1 MAKGQTKGE
10 AKNGIKKLKKA
21 EHPPMLAEI
30 PKPPT
35 ELYCEG
41 TLPDF
46 AEYKLL
52 TVVGS
57 RKFSRYGRD
66 VCEALI
72 SGLKGYNVV
81 IVSGLALGIDAISH
95 QAALDAGLLTIAV
108 PGSGL
113 SREVLHPRTNHK
125 LADEIVKS
133 GGALLSEYE
142 PLMPAGLHTFPERNR
157 IMVGMSHAVL
167 LIEAAERSGT
177 LITARL
183 TTEYNR
189 ELLAVPHDI
198 TRVTAQGVNQFLKLG
213 ATLVTESADILQ
225 ALGIDPEVSSE
236 QRQIAFENLSKD
248 EQKVVELL
256 SSDPLSRDELIRKL
270 GLDISKANILLSA
283 MELKDLIKEEMG
295 EVRLAMR

>member
-1 MAKGQTKGE
+1 
-10 AKNGIKKLKKA
+10 
-21 EHPPMLAEI
+21 MLAEI
-30 PKPPT
+30 PAPPK

-41 TLPDF
+41 TFPDVSK
-46 AEYKLL
+46 YKFLA
-52 TVVGS
+52 VVGS
-57 RKFSRYGRD
+57 RKFSRYGSD
-66 VCEALI
+66 VCKALI
-72 SGLKGYNVV
+72 TGLKGYNVV

-95 QAALDAGLLTIAV
+95 QAALDAGLPTIAV

-113 SREVLHPRTNHK
+113 DRLVLHPRSNHK
-125 LADEIVKS
+125 LADEIVRQ

-167 LIEAAERSGT
+167 LIEAAEKSGT

-198 TRVTAQGVNQFLKLG
+198 TRVTAKGVNQFLKLG
-213 ATLVTESADILQ
+213 ATPVTESADILQ
-225 ALGIDPEVSSE
+225 ALGIDPKQSPE
-236 QRQIAFENLSKD
+236 QQSLALGALSKD
-248 EQKVVELL
+248 EQCVMELL
-256 SSDPLSRDELIRKL
+256 SSDPLPRDELVRKL
-270 GLDISKANILLSA
+270 KININKANILLSA

-295 EVRLAMR
+295 EVRLCI